1 MTEVQQKRTCSKC
14 GVEKENLFCP
24 TCKTET
30 PSNINIS
37 VSETIKVRDS
47 LRVRKFGSGIKKFL
61 GEFLGGWFSSGDPK
75 LPEGVNKSRTIDRE
89 KDEYHEVVKKY
100 GTDEIIHENH
110 EPLSKHR
117 KNGTN

>member
-1 MTEVQQKRTCSKC
+1 MTSVQQKRICSQC
-14 GVEKENLFCP
+14 GAQKENSFCAP
-24 TCKTET
+24 CKTDT
-30 PSNINIS
+30 PSDINIS

-47 LRVRKFGSGIKKFL
+47 FRMRKSVSGIKKFVS
-61 GEFLGGWFSSGDPK
+61 EHLGGWFPSGDSR
-75 LPEGVNKSRTIDRE
+75 LPDGVNKSRTIDRE